1 MMDATQAAIIAR
13 DLFDVV
19 RSVPPVFQLVEAH
32 LADGVWVIECN
43 IDWTEYTVRI
53 RDANGCIQSITHR

>member
-32 LADGVWVIECN
+32 LADGVWRLECN
-43 IDWTEYTVRI
+43 VDWTEYTVRI
-53 RDANGCIQSITHR
+53 SDADGSIRTITHR